1 MKKILVAGG
10 CGYQGSV
17 LIPKLLKLDYKVI
30 SVDTKWF
37 GDFLPKHKNLLNIKC
52 NINNIEKIP
61 MKNVQVII
69 HLASIA
75 NDTMS
80 ELDKNLSWETS
91 ALGTMKLINLA
102 IKNRVKKII
111 YASSGSV
118 YGIKKEKNVIE
129 ESILKPISL
138 YNQVKTITERVLL
151 SFKDKINIVI
161 VRPGTVCGYSP
172 RMRYDLTVNALCY
185 SALTK
190 KKIKVFGGKQI
201 RPNIHIDDLTDL
213 YIWLI
218 KLKNKKELILNAGF
232 ENLSIINIAKTIS
245 KLIKSKI
252 LIIKDKT
259 DPRSYRMNSDK
270 LKKINFFPKKNI
282 SIAALELKKKFNQK
296 KLSNDARFYSVKWL
310 KNYLKKNETKLFT

>member
-17 LIPKLLKLDYKVI
+17 LIPKLLKLNYKVI

-52 NINNIEKIP
+52 NISNIEKIP

-129 ESILKPISL
+129 ESKLEPISL
-138 YNQVKTITERVLL
+138 YNQVKMITERVLL
-151 SFKDKINIVI
+151 SFKDNDENSNDSSSETDVKEEPIEEQSNVLFDIKSLNGI
-161 VRPGTVCGYSP
+161 EDKMIRG
-172 RMRYDLTVNALCY
+172 
-185 SALTK
+185 SA
-190 KKIKVFGGKQI
+190 KKIYMAGK
-201 RPNIHIDDLTDL
+201 RAKKSSAEVVDDILNELSDKMDDKT
-213 YIWLI
+213 
-218 KLKNKKELILNAGF
+218 KELIGG
-232 ENLSIINIAKTIS
+232 
-245 KLIKSKI
+245 
-252 LIIKDKT
+252 
-259 DPRSYRMNSDK
+259 
-270 LKKINFFPKKNI
+270 LK
-282 SIAALELKKKFNQK
+282 
-296 KLSNDARFYSVKWL
+296 
-310 KNYLKKNETKLFT
+310 